1 MMFVKIYIVN
11 KKKKKKNILITYLG
25 KFQRSAENYAIFI
38 YRYIY
43 VYIK

>member
-1 MMFVKIYIVN
+1 MIFVKIYIV